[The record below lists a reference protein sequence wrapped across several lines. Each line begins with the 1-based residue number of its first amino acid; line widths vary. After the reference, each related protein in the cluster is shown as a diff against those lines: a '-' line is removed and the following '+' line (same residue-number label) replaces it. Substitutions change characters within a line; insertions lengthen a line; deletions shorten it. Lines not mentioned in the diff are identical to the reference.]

1 MRSPSSPRT
10 STRRPQLRP
19 TAIPRTRGQGHV
31 DGPRACLAHTPL
43 PAPSA
48 RKADSRV
55 DGPRTSRTPL
65 PTPPPC
71 AVAHPLRARLARP
84 TFSPYST
91 EAFAP
96 SAAGTSPD
104 CRMFH
109 VKHFVPISHY
119 IATIVSRETI
129 PTSAKTANERRA
141 PFERRRPRQTRLR
154 SERGLFSRS
163 IFQTATTA
171 RPCGKA
177 VAAFPLVVKAN
188 VEAGQVGWKAGAAKR
203 SVLVELR

>member
-1 MRSPSSPRT
+1 MM
-10 STRRPQLRP
+10 
-19 TAIPRTRGQGHV
+19 V
-31 DGPRACLAHTPL
+31 RAHASRAPL
-43 PAPSA
+43 PTPSA

-55 DGPRTSRTPL
+55 DGPRTSRARRCPPPRRPRAPL
-65 PTPPPC
+65 PTSFARGWHVPLFRRPQPRRLC
-71 AVAHPLRARLARP
+71 AVCSRNASVLPNVSRE
-84 TFSPYST
+84 T
-91 EAFAP
+91 
-96 SAAGTSPD
+96 
-104 CRMFH
+104 
-109 VKHFVPISHY
+109 FVPISHY

-141 PFERRRPRQTRLR
+141 PTERRRLRRTQLR

-177 VAAFPLVVKAN
+177 VAAFPLVVKAT
-188 VEAGQVGWKAGAAKR
+188 VEAGQVGWKACAAKR

>member
-1 MRSPSSPRT
+1 MRSPSSPCT
-10 STRRPQLRP
+10 ATRRPQLRP
-19 TAIPRTRGQGHV
+19 TASPRARGQGHV
-31 DGPRACLAHTPL
+31 DGPRACLARTPL
-43 PAPSA
+43 PTPSA
-48 RKADSRV
+48 HKADSRV

-65 PTPPPC
+65 PTPPRAPLPTPFARGWHVPLFRRPQPRRLC
-71 AVAHPLRARLARP
+71 AVCSRNASVLPNVSRE
-84 TFSPYST
+84 T
-91 EAFAP
+91 
-96 SAAGTSPD
+96 
-104 CRMFH
+104 
-109 VKHFVPISHY
+109 FVPISHY

-141 PFERRRPRQTRLR
+141 PAERRRPRRTQLR